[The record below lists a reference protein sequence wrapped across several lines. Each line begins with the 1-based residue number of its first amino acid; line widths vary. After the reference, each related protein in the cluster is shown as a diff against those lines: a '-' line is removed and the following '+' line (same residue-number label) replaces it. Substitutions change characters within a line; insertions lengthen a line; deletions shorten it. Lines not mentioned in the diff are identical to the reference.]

1 MRAGNTF
8 CDCKPESCSAGF
20 ICNKRLE
27 DMFHVLRRDSASVV
41 NDFDVYGWREM
52 AALAGFED
60 LQAYLGL
67 SGILLQRPVAGI
79 LQ

>member
-1 MRAGNTF
+1 
-8 CDCKPESCSAGF
+8 
-20 ICNKRLE
+20 
-27 DMFHVLRRDSASVV
+27 MFHVLRRDSASVV

-60 LQAYLGL
+60 LQAYFGL